1 MKRGVLAGLS
11 GLLLLAVVLTARPG
25 SGDVDVAGA
34 RLDTP
39 PSAAAGARANG
50 RTVPELATAPSRGP
64 ASALLATPLELAL
77 FELANADRLRNGFP
91 LVQADP
97 TMLGLARARAAAQL
111 GQDALS
117 HYDAAGQPVIAGL
130 LAGGGVEYRLAG
142 ENLARWVVADPAGP
156 ERVQRALMD
165 SPSHRKNILEPSFDW
180 LAVGAATDA
189 SGRIAFAQI
198 FREAP

>member
-1 MKRGVLAGLS
+1 
-11 GLLLLAVVLTARPG
+11 
-25 SGDVDVAGA
+25 
-34 RLDTP
+34 
-39 PSAAAGARANG
+39 
-50 RTVPELATAPSRGP
+50 
-64 ASALLATPLELAL
+64 
-77 FELANADRLRNGFP
+77 
-91 LVQADP
+91 

-130 LAGGGVEYRLAG
+130 LAEGGVEYRLAG